1 VLAVRKVMMEK
12 KHSSYLVIGA
22 GQFGTMAVKVLN
34 KKYSTAPLT
43 VVDEDQAALD
53 RLEDFSVERV
63 CSEGASY
70 LEQLLDEETGPDWII
85 PAVPIHVAFEWVRRQ
100 LARTIAVE
108 VIAVPM
114 EVEAMLP
121 NTKRGSEGQLFIS
134 YADFRC
140 PEHCTQPY
148 DLCTWTGKPRKGLLY
163 RTVQEIAFE
172 DYRSI
177 VVRSHQLGPGVG
189 GYQVEALRKSLHE
202 VMQARSPVLYTT
214 ACLCHGVMHAFRL
227 P

>member
-1 VLAVRKVMMEK
+1 MSVQNKNAT
-12 KHSSYLVIGA
+12 YLIVGA
-22 GQFGTMAVKVLN
+22 GQFGTRAVKALN
-34 KKYSTAPLT
+34 KKYPSAPLT
-43 VVDEDQAALD
+43 VVDTDQGALD
-53 RLEDFSVERV
+53 RVGDFPAEKA

-70 LEQLLDEETGPDWII
+70 LEQVLDRETGPDWII
-85 PAVPIHVAFEWVRRQ
+85 PAAPIHVAFEWVRRQ
-100 LARTIAVE
+100 LTRTGPLK
-108 VIAVPM
+108 VIPVPA

-121 NTKRGSEGQLFIS
+121 NPKRGSEGQLFIS

-140 PEHCTQPY
+140 PEHCTEPY

-177 VVRSHQLGPGVG
+177 VVRSRQLAPGVG
-189 GYQVEALRKSLHE
+189 GYQAEALRKSLDQ
-202 VMQARSPVLYTT
+202 VMESKSPVLYTT

-227 P
+227 PQ